1 MQLIYNSN
9 RPIFN
14 YATFIKSE
22 FDNYNYFSSGKS
34 CIDYLC
40 KYYNLKNKK
49 IIIPSYICTDVIEV
63 LQYNQC
69 KIIFAD
75 VDIED
80 LNILFYLFI
89 YNNPEYY
96 IIDEYF
102 NMKYSSDINELFIRF
117 RETMDNFG
125 FNNFN
130 VNSYNL
136 LGFLNYHLYIDSE
149 SDMDYYDD
157 INIDEELLIDDIK
170 I

>member
-1 MQLIYNSN
+1 MFS
-9 RPIFN
+9 
-14 YATFIKSE
+14 FIIE
-22 FDNYNYFSSGKS
+22 FIN
-34 CIDYLC
+34 
-40 KYYNLKNKK
+40 KNNELRLN
-49 IIIPSYICTDVIEV
+49 I
-63 LQYNQC
+63 
-69 KIIFAD
+69 
-75 VDIED
+75 DIED